1 MAGPGKELS
10 GLKVDDKVTGGWTVV
25 TRDLWKDFGD
35 FTLTDISFL
44 CPTRRDAGFD
54 NIILGATQDDFADVA
69 PKILPGKVAAVEE
82 IDDAAMD
89 SVVLEDVPV
98 ETDEEAEQKVQID
111 WVAQIKAGGFIMYPL
126 YLLGI
131 LALVIT
137 IQRFFTSTRG
147 RLAPKG
153 LAEKVCACI
162 EKQDYD
168 AAVALCRK
176 KPSTLGN
183 ALGFIVEHRDADW
196 EAVCQTAGDMAAR
209 DIRGHLSRIYP
220 LSVISSLSPL
230 LGLFGTIVGMIEAF
244 GLVALFGD
252 EGGASILSDSISK
265 ALITTAAGLIVAM
278 PSIAVYFILKSRISN
293 LGAQIETGV
302 EQVVNT
308 IYLNKKTV

>member
-1 MAGPGKELS
+1 
-10 GLKVDDKVTGGWTVV
+10 
-25 TRDLWKDFGD
+25 
-35 FTLTDISFL
+35 
-44 CPTRRDAGFD
+44 
-54 NIILGATQDDFADVA
+54 
-69 PKILPGKVAAVEE
+69 
-82 IDDAAMD
+82 
-89 SVVLEDVPV
+89 
-98 ETDEEAEQKVQID
+98 
-111 WVAQIKAGGFIMYPL
+111 MYPL

-183 ALGFIVEHRDADW
+183 ALSFIVEHRDADW

-230 LGLFGTIVGMIEAF
+230 FRVVRYDCGHDRGVRSCGFVRRRGGSLH
-244 GLVALFGD
+244 LVRFH
-252 EGGASILSDSISK
+252 
-265 ALITTAAGLIVAM
+265 
-278 PSIAVYFILKSRISN
+278 F
-293 LGAQIETGV
+293 
-302 EQVVNT
+302 
-308 IYLNKKTV
+308 

>member
-1 MAGPGKELS
+1 MEGLWRFYTDRYILPLS
-10 GLKVDDKVTGGWTVV
+10 DPSGC
-25 TRDLWKDFGD
+25 RF
-35 FTLTDISFL
+35 
-44 CPTRRDAGFD
+44 RQHH
-54 NIILGATQDDFADVA
+54 LGATQDAFADVA

-89 SVVLEDVPV
+89 SVALEDVPV
-98 ETDEEAEQKVQID
+98 ETDEEAEQQVQID
-111 WVAQIKAGGFIMYPL
+111 WAARLRPEVHHVSSLFIGHFGVGHYDSAFL
-126 YLLGI
+126 YFHSR
-131 LALVIT
+131 A
-137 IQRFFTSTRG
+137 
-147 RLAPKG
+147 LAPKG

-183 ALGFIVEHRDADW
+183 ALSFIVEHRDADW

-220 LSVISSLSPL
+220 LSVISSLSP
-230 LGLFGTIVGMIEAF
+230 FGVVRHDCGYDRAF

-278 PSIAVYFILKSRISN
+278 PPLPYISSSKAGYPIWGHKSRR
-293 LGAQIETGV
+293 AW
-302 EQVVNT
+302 
-308 IYLNKKTV
+308 NKW

>member
-1 MAGPGKELS
+1 
-10 GLKVDDKVTGGWTVV
+10 
-25 TRDLWKDFGD
+25 
-35 FTLTDISFL
+35 
-44 CPTRRDAGFD
+44 
-54 NIILGATQDDFADVA
+54 
-69 PKILPGKVAAVEE
+69 
-82 IDDAAMD
+82 
-89 SVVLEDVPV
+89 
-98 ETDEEAEQKVQID
+98 
-111 WVAQIKAGGFIMYPL
+111 MYPL

-168 AAVALCRK
+168 AAVDLCRK